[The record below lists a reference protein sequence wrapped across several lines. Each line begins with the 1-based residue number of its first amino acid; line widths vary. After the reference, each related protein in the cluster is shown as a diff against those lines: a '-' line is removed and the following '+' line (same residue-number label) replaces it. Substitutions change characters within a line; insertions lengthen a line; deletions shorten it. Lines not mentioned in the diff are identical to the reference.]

1 MTRVESVIKAGDEYV
16 ANPMEVPF
24 MPTWNRVRSACPDL
38 LDDFYEV
45 FAQNMRDLGT
55 PVYAKQFFELVLKAN
70 PDNAWI
76 SAVHVHGKCVAA
88 GFLPKHRDR
97 MEIPWA

>member
-1 MTRVESVIKAGDEYV
+1 MFVESIIKAGDEYV

-45 FAQNMRDLGT
+45 VEA
-55 PVYAKQFFELVLKAN
+55 
-70 PDNAWI
+70 
-76 SAVHVHGKCVAA
+76 
-88 GFLPKHRDR
+88 DR
-97 MEIPWA
+97 RERVCG